1 MRTPHPRRSNGRRAA
16 KLKQELAD
24 GDELTVTDQP
34 TRARPSQTGAHLRII
49 YEDDDLLVV
58 DKPTGLLTSTN
69 ERERRPTL
77 LAMVREHVGRDRQAR
92 IGLRRARRAAF
103 ACLPLVDR
111 PGADPALEAILDRD
125 EIGRLLRRLTERQ
138 RAMVVAHYYLG
149 QTHDEIAAALGIS
162 RGTVSATLSQ
172 SLARMREALRVV

>member
-1 MRTPHPRRSNGRRAA
+1 MTPEEWESLYRSAFPKVYRA
-16 KLKQELAD
+16 LAAT
-24 GDELTVTDQP
+24 LMN
-34 TRARPSQTGAHLRII
+34 A
-49 YEDDDLLVV
+49 DLAL
-58 DKPTGLLTSTN
+58 DALQDAFAEGL
-69 ERERRPTL
+69 RRPP
-77 LAMVREHVGRDRQAR
+77 RELRNAEGWLYKV
-92 IGLRRARRAAF
+92 GLRRARRAAF
-103 ACLPLVDR
+103 AFLPLVDR